1 MLVVT
6 YSAYVSYIF
15 FFFNDTATTEIYT
28 LSLHDALPIC
38 STAKGSTTIRRKYT
52 MKIAAATQRQGPRSI
67 LRGLKPLPD
76 RKSTRLNS
84 SHSQIS
90 YAVFCLKKKK
100 ENTGASDSDA
110 PNHCLSHTQAI

>member
-67 LRGLKPLPD
+67 LRGLKPLPVMVAYLLPRLD
-76 RKSTRLNS
+76 RRDTKYTPMVVITSKV
-84 SHSQIS
+84 IP
-90 YAVFCLKKKK
+90 YAEARPIWL
-100 ENTGASDSDA
+100 G
-110 PNHCLSHTQAI
+110 